1 MLQTMMSFLQITLGY
16 FLMLIVMSFNAY
28 LVFSVLFG
36 SVLGFFLLN
45 PFLLT
50 KRNINNPRILTQIQC
65 HEEECGSLIN
75 DQEQVGSIV
84 ASNSPSSQHDS
95 DKEISVSATIH

>member
-1 MLQTMMSFLQITLGY
+1 
-16 FLMLIVMSFNAY
+16 MLIVMSFNAY

-75 DQEQVGSIV
+75 DQEQAGSIV
-84 ASNSPSSQHDS
+84 ASSSLSSQHDS
-95 DKEISVSATIH
+95 DKKISVSATIH